1 MYLAVICVLQIT
13 PYVYLFSVCSSL
25 VLTTLYT
32 QLPTAFMKKQCED
45 TPYFMIQHD
54 IHMHVDI
61 VIIHVIQYKSYALKI
76 STVFLSNIGN
86 LKARSNVKNRAN
98 LEVQS

>member
-32 QLPTAFMKKQCED
+32 QLPIAFMKKQCED
-45 TPYFMIQHD
+45 TPYFMFQHD

-76 STVFLSNIGN
+76 PTVFLSIIGN